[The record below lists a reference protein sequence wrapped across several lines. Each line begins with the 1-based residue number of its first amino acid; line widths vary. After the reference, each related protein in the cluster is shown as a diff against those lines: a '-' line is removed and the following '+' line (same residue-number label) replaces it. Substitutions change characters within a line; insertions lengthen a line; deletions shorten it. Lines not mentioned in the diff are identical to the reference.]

1 MLILNAPNDLWKIA
15 HLPAYVQD
23 SAASDLKYNHCVILL
38 ESREETKC
46 LINKEL
52 RASCCLPP
60 KGQII
65 FPVPLKVLCNV
76 PLEALFSIFPL
87 HSPISST
94 APERLKCIISAVLLL
109 LKRER

>member
-46 LINKEL
+46 LISKEL

-65 FPVPLKVLCNV
+65 FSRPAESFMQCSVGGTVFYIPF
-76 PLEALFSIFPL
+76 AFTDLFDCARTP
-87 HSPISST
+87 
-94 APERLKCIISAVLLL
+94 
-109 LKRER
+109 